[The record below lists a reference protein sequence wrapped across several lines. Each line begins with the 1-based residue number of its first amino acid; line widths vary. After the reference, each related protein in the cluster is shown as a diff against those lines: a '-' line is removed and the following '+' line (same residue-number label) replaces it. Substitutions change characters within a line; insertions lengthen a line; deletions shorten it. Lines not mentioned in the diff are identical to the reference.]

1 MKFRVRIVEPCFGT
15 TVAKLL
21 DSCCLVLPRYQHQ
34 QLYSGIPL
42 CLRCRLIDCTRE
54 RGGPCMGTSASL
66 NCNEPTYT
74 DACRTRAL
82 RPCLTLSFHR
92 RLFSALQCAQEIFLN
107 ISLIH
112 RRFSCQLRQVID
124 NMITDTLVVDGFI
137 FIGTETYCV
146 L

>member
-1 MKFRVRIVEPCFGT
+1 
-15 TVAKLL
+15 
-21 DSCCLVLPRYQHQ
+21 
-34 QLYSGIPL
+34 
-42 CLRCRLIDCTRE
+42 
-54 RGGPCMGTSASL
+54 MGTSASL

-74 DACRTRAL
+74 DACCTRAL